1 MSNAQFTL
9 ATKLSQLRTAEA
21 LLLRG
26 ATVPQLMEACGV
38 SDRQIRRYFD
48 QFRELGTPVSS
59 DAEPG
64 QREFAVFRIAK
75 GDAIFRHRK
84 GELVDG

>member
-1 MSNAQFTL
+1 MPNAQFTL
-9 ATKLSQLRTAEA
+9 ATKLQQLRTAEA

-26 ATVPQLMEACGV
+26 ATVPQLMDACGV

-64 QREFAVFRIAK
+64 QREHAVFRIAK
-75 GDAIFRHRK
+75 ADAIFRHRK
-84 GELVDG
+84 G